1 MAERRPFL
9 SVAMPVHG
17 GGDWLDAALASI
29 MPEHRE
35 DLEILIR
42 DSTPGQ
48 SRADVVERH
57 ADRLCID
64 YAYVPEI
71 ASWTRKTNLAIAAA
85 TAPHACTL
93 HQDDLWLDDRLAVA
107 REMIAG
113 HPDASL
119 LLTPSLIVDDKGRR
133 LSQWRPPFPP
143 GQISPPAYR
152 SLLLVQNSIAIPAP
166 IFRRD
171 AYLAV
176 GGLDE
181 TLWYTPDWDLWL
193 KLGGHGPVAYDSRPV
208 TAFRIHG
215 GSLTMKGDRQ
225 EIAEQ
230 LDIILS
236 RHLPANARTAR
247 ISRAS
252 ARINALLAQAS
263 SENPL
268 ALFRALGTFLALGPI
283 DAGRYIRYS
292 RIIERLLPRLRLR
305 FAGAM

>member
-1 MAERRPFL
+1 MTGRRPFL
-9 SVAMPVHG
+9 SIAMPVHG
-17 GGDWLDAALASI
+17 GGDWLDTALASI
-29 MPEHRE
+29 RPHHRD
-35 DLEILIR
+35 DLEVLIR

-57 ADRLCID
+57 ADRLRIN
-64 YAYVPEI
+64 YVYMPEI
-71 ASWTRKTNLAIAAA
+71 ASWTRKTNLAIGSAK
-85 TAPHACTL
+85 APYACTL

-107 REMIAG
+107 REMIAD

-119 LLTPSLIVDDKGRR
+119 LLTPSLIVDDAGRR
-133 LSQWRPPFPP
+133 LSQWRPPFSS
-143 GQISPPAYR
+143 GQISPLVYR

-181 TLWYTPDWDLWL
+181 ALWYTPDWDLWL
-193 KLGGHGPVAYDSRPV
+193 KLGGHGSVVYDPRPG

-215 GSLTMKGDRQ
+215 GSLTMKGNRR

-230 LDIILS
+230 LDIVLP
-236 RHLPANARTAR
+236 RHLIANGRTVR

-263 SENPL
+263 SNNPQ
-268 ALFRALGTFLALGPI
+268 ALFRALATFLALGPI
-283 DAGRYIRYS
+283 DVGRYIRYS
-292 RIIERLLPRLRLR
+292 RIIERLLPRVRMR